1 MMIFTHAHFGAWK
14 MLAWL
19 IRDQDEVMG
28 PQSILTYNKVMC
40 ECSDLE
46 LSMGAFK
53 ELKLDTLEM
62 TRSGPI

>member
-1 MMIFTHAHFGAWK
+1 

-46 LSMGAFK
+46 LSMVAFK